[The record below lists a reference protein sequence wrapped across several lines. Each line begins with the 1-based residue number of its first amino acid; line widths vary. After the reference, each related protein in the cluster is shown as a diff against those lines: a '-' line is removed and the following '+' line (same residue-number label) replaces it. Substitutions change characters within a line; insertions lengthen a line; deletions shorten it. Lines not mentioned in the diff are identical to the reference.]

1 MNNIFDLIFF
11 VIGILL
17 AIYMRDKFSIEDED
31 VEEKTK
37 AERINIKI
45 EQIEGTYYAWRDN
58 DFIVQSKQVED
69 VLDHIQ
75 QKFPNKN
82 YLIVSNRDLEKWL
95 QTRGN

>member
-1 MNNIFDLIFF
+1 
-11 VIGILL
+11 
-17 AIYMRDKFSIEDED
+17 MRDKFSIEDADEG
-31 VEEKTK
+31 EMQ

-45 EQIEGTYYAWRDN
+45 EQIEDTYYAWRDN

-82 YLIVSNRDLEKWL
+82 YLIVSNRNLEKWL
-95 QTRGN
+95 QIRGN

>member
-1 MNNIFDLIFF
+1 MNNIFDLIFLI
-11 VIGILL
+11 IGVAIALL
-17 AIYMRDKFSIEDED
+17 MKDNFTIEDED
-31 VEEKTK
+31 DKPK
-37 AERINIKI
+37 QAERINIKI
-45 EQIEGTYYAWRDN
+45 EQIEDTYYAWRDN